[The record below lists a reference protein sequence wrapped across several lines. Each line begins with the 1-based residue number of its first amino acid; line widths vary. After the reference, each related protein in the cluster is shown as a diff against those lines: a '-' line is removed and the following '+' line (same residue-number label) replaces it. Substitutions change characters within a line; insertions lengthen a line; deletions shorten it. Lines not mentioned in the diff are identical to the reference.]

1 MERPYFLQRSGV
13 FYFRRLKKMDYGILI
28 SPLPTHGE
36 KRQLMVPGGQFM
48 AENDMSWREAI
59 RCKIL

>member
-1 MERPYFLQRSGV
+1 
-13 FYFRRLKKMDYGILI
+13 MDYGILI